1 MRITLIGMPGA
12 GKSSVGKRL
21 ALLLG
26 YVFIDTD
33 DLIIHAAG
41 SLLQDIIDKRGDMG
55 LIGIEEQCILGL
67 ELQDNCIIATG
78 GSVVYSDRSMT
89 FLRSNSTIIF
99 LDVPY
104 ETIARRLSNVDTR
117 GVVGLKGR
125 GLRELYQER
134 TGLYAAYADMT
145 IRVTGR
151 DRVQDVV
158 NRITE
163 RMQAREA

>member
-1 MRITLIGMPGA
+1 MIITLIGMPGA

-21 ALLLG
+21 ARLLG
-26 YVFIDTD
+26 YTFTDTD

-41 SLLQDIIDKRGDMG
+41 TMLQDIVDEKGDMG
-55 LIGIEEQCILGL
+55 LIGIEEQCILSL
-67 ELQDNCIIATG
+67 ELQDDCIIATG
-78 GSVVYSDRSMT
+78 GSVVYSDRSMA

-104 ETIARRLSNVDTR
+104 ETIARRLSNIDTR

>member
-1 MRITLIGMPGA
+1 MITLIGMPGA

-78 GSVVYSDRSMT
+78 GSVVYSERSMA
-89 FLRSNSTIIF
+89 FLRSSSTIVF

-104 ETIARRLSNVDTR
+104 ETIARRLSNIDTR

-134 TGLYAAYADMT
+134 TGLYAAYADVT
-145 IRVTGR
+145 IKVSGR

-158 NRITE
+158 NRIME
-163 RMQAREA
+163 RIRAREA